1 MKRLLV
7 SLICICLCV
16 GLASAQK
23 IYLVCVGVA
32 DYPGTKYDLRLPVK
46 DAETIQWV
54 YQKNKRAETVL
65 LTNSQA
71 TRENV
76 LNTMKKS
83 FSKASANDIIVLFF
97 SGHGDGKGFVGYDGT
112 ITYGDVR
119 KVMAASRSKNKMIL
133 ADACLSGNMRKPG
146 RDNSPSSM
154 HVMLF
159 LSSRGNESSYENPNM
174 SNGYFT
180 ACLQRA
186 LRGGADANRD
196 RIITAREL
204 FQFVSPK
211 VAQMSDGLQ
220 HPVMWG
226 KFDDNMPVMVW

>member
-83 FSKASANDIIVLFF
+83 FSKASANDIIVLF
-97 SGHGDGKGFVGYDGT
+97 SVD
-112 ITYGDVR
+112 
-119 KVMAASRSKNKMIL
+119 MAM
-133 ADACLSGNMRKPG
+133 
-146 RDNSPSSM
+146 
-154 HVMLF
+154 V
-159 LSSRGNESSYENPNM
+159 
-174 SNGYFT
+174 
-180 ACLQRA
+180 RA
-186 LRGGADANRD
+186 LWAM
-196 RIITAREL
+196 TV
-204 FQFVSPK
+204 QSP
-211 VAQMSDGLQ
+211 M
-220 HPVMWG
+220 VMFA
-226 KFDDNMPVMVW
+226 K

>member
-1 MKRLLV
+1 M
-7 SLICICLCV
+7 
-16 GLASAQK
+16 
-23 IYLVCVGVA
+23 
-32 DYPGTKYDLRLPVK
+32 T
-46 DAETIQWV
+46 
-54 YQKNKRAETVL
+54 
-65 LTNSQA
+65 
-71 TRENV
+71 
-76 LNTMKKS
+76 
-83 FSKASANDIIVLFF
+83 
-97 SGHGDGKGFVGYDGT
+97 YDGT

>member
-1 MKRLLV
+1 MKRLWIL
-7 SLICICLCV
+7 LICICLF
-16 GLASAQK
+16 GMASAQK

-46 DAETIQWV
+46 DAETIRWV

-65 LTNSQA
+65 LANSEA
-71 TRENV
+71 TRANV
-76 LNTMKKS
+76 LNAMKKS

-97 SGHGDGKGFVGYDGT
+97 SGHGDGKGFVAYDRT
-112 ITYGDVR
+112 ITYNDVR
-119 KVMAASRSKNKMIL
+119 KVMAASRSKNKMVL

-146 RDNSPSSM
+146 RDSSPSSM
-154 HVMLF
+154 SVMLF
-159 LSSRGNESSYENPNM
+159 LSSRGNESSYESPGM

-196 RIITAREL
+196 RVITAREL
-204 FQFVSPK
+204 FQFVNPR
-211 VAQMSDGLQ
+211 VAEMSDGQQ

-226 KFDDNMPVMVW
+226 KFDNNMPVMVW